1 MLQVKTGSQKPTKE
15 TTLHIYIL
23 VLSIILCFQSLTAF
37 AEKSTLIKNVKTCF
51 SGPFETHGN
60 WGNFLESKKKNF
72 NKELFNKTFT
82 KQRFNTIKASLVC
95 NNFRYEVDGYI
106 VEGYYLKPRNAS
118 NKKLPVVIY
127 NRGGNA
133 GFGYVAFGQKLQLI
147 SDIALKG
154 FVVIGSQ
161 YRGSSSR
168 SISNNGHDEFGGTD
182 INDVLKLIEIAKDIP
197 DADTDNLGMV
207 GWSRGVM
214 QSYIASQSI
223 PSLKTIVAIA
233 GNSDVEKALVWRP
246 SMENVYKAR
255 VPNFDENRSTEL
267 KSRSVSMWL
276 DKIPTK
282 MSILLIHGDKDKR
295 VNVEQSKS
303 LASQLKGRNH
313 PHKLVI
319 YPNDNHGLV
328 KHRKE
333 MTQEIISWL
342 KTSLI

>member
-1 MLQVKTGSQKPTKE
+1 LQ
-15 TTLHIYIL
+15 IYIF
-23 VLSIILCFQSLTAF
+23 VLAIFLSSHSLTAF
-37 AEKSTLIKNVKTCF
+37 AESSILIKNVKSCF
-51 SGPFETHGN
+51 SGSFETHEK
-60 WGNFLESKKKNF
+60 WGNLLESKKKNF
-72 NKELFNKTFT
+72 NKELFNKKFT
-82 KQRFNTIKASLVC
+82 KQRFNTIKTELLC
-95 NNFRYEVDGYI
+95 NNFRYEVDGYT
-106 VEGYYLKPRNAS
+106 VEGYYLKPRKSS

-133 GFGYVAFGQKLQLI
+133 RFGYVVLGQKLQLI
-147 SDIALKG
+147 SDIAMKG

-161 YRGSSSR
+161 YRGASSR
-168 SISNNGHDEFGGTD
+168 FVSNNGQDEFGGAD
-182 INDVLKLIEIAKDIP
+182 INDVLKLIEIAKEIP
-197 DADTDNLGMV
+197 DADISNIGMV

-233 GNSDVEKALVWRP
+233 GNSDVEKALTWRP
-246 SMENVYKAR
+246 SMEKVYKAR
-255 VPNFDENRSTEL
+255 VPNFDENRSSVL

-295 VNVEQSKS
+295 VNVEQSKF
-303 LASQLKGRNH
+303 LASQLEGRGH

-319 YPNDNHGLV
+319 YTNDSHGLV

-333 MTQEIISWL
+333 MTLEIISWL
-342 KTSLI
+342 KTNLI